1 MIVCPLRSVVS
12 LNVFL
17 LNRFCI
23 SLFIQVTHHH
33 SHYSAAH
40 PTHPSHGIV
49 SSLVGAAP
57 RGYAPPAGGVA
68 GLHTAGPPPVHT
80 DYTAHHQLSQQVQIS
95 WKNMS

>member
-1 MIVCPLRSVVS
+1 
-12 LNVFL
+12 
-17 LNRFCI
+17 
-23 SLFIQVTHHH
+23 VTHHH

-40 PTHPSHGIV
+40 PTHPNHGIV

-80 DYTAHHQLSQQVQIS
+80 DYTTHHQLSQQVNYVLRQFLILTLE
-95 WKNMS
+95 